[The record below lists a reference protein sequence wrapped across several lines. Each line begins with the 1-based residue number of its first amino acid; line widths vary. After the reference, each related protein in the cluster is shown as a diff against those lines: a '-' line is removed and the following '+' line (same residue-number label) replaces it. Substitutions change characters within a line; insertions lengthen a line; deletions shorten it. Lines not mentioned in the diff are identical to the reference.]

1 VTESQELVITPVVV
15 APVDTSCPGLAP
27 TRRLKHT
34 CTKARSEN
42 KRHTSPSVDSRHAKR
57 SGTGSAPALTA
68 PEAVQI
74 PGVSL
79 AIDFGSDVGIQHIID
94 DSDMLG
100 YKLPGEPLTRMMNLE
115 TAARR
120 HSTAPSPIALMVIGE
135 GMNSS
140 ANHLLDPKCP
150 SGKALLGALEVCL
163 LGTTYAIGDVLVS
176 DLCLGFHPVHGAK
189 PTQENKD
196 FGFLQ
201 NISFVDLLLEHGF
214 DVVVLLVG
222 LQAGNKLFTAL
233 TTRSRVFVTTTYHSV
248 LVSNDQR
255 DKTTTAAARLTL
267 AAGARL
273 MRLALNLLT
282 GSSTT
287 APTLN
292 QVMCF

>member
-1 VTESQELVITPVVV
+1 M
-15 APVDTSCPGLAP
+15 
-27 TRRLKHT
+27 
-34 CTKARSEN
+34 
-42 KRHTSPSVDSRHAKR
+42 
-57 SGTGSAPALTA
+57 
-68 PEAVQI
+68 
-74 PGVSL
+74 
-79 AIDFGSDVGIQHIID
+79 GIQHIID

-115 TAARR
+115 AAARR
-120 HSTAPSPIALMVIGE
+120 HSTAPSPITLIVIGE
-135 GMNSS
+135 GMNAS

-150 SGKALLGALEVCL
+150 SGKALHGALEVCL
-163 LGTTYAIGDVLVS
+163 LGSTYSIGDVLVS

-233 TTRSRVFVTTTYHSV
+233 TTRSRVFVTTTYHAV